1 MLRRQFIAQTGLLAV
16 VAVPTASVAA
26 HAGLEVL
33 PVSNEWTLLST
44 SGDGQCGP
52 SQACQRGTVQIL
64 VEPQYSVA
72 GLNAKA
78 RLWFQTDHG
87 PAAVELA
94 SFAANGSSQRFR
106 FVADAERLFA
116 IEGETSAEGIKAQ
129 ALLAEHGLGHLG
141 VGQHW
146 LVLHAAGE
154 SPAHPEAASVIARI
168 RLQVE
173 TV

>member
-1 MLRRQFIAQTGLLAV
+1 MLRRQFIAQTGLLAA

-26 HAGLEVL
+26 HAGLEML
-33 PVSNEWTLLST
+33 SASNEWTLLSA
-44 SGDGQCGP
+44 SGGGQCGP
-52 SQACQRGTVQIL
+52 SHACQQGTVQIL

-72 GLNAKA
+72 GLNATA

-87 PAAVELA
+87 QAAIELA
-94 SFAANGSSQRFR
+94 SFAVNGNSQRFR

-116 IEGETSAEGIKAQ
+116 LEGETSAEDPKAQ
-129 ALLAEHGLGHLG
+129 CLLAENGLGHLG

-146 LVLHAAGE
+146 LVLHAKGA
-154 SPAHPEAASVIARI
+154 SPTHPEADSVLARV
-168 RLQVE
+168 RLQVQ